1 MDRIHALLGRIAALE
16 EELAAAL
23 HERES
28 TVHFR
33 IHGRRIEFE
42 RSVKLAHRRLKTGVV
57 RWIFTNRPQNLLTAP
72 VIYALGIP
80 LVLLDFCVTAFQ
92 ALCFPVYGIAKAR
105 RSDYI
110 ALDRGQLEYLN
121 VFEKF
126 HCDYCGYANGLIAY
140 AAEIAARTEQY
151 FCPIKH
157 AHKVLGSHARHARF
171 LAYGAAAGYPAKL
184 EAFRAG
190 LAKERMRCKD

>member
-1 MDRIHALLGRIAALE
+1 M
-16 EELAAAL
+16 
-23 HERES
+23 
-28 TVHFR
+28 
-33 IHGRRIEFE
+33 
-42 RSVKLAHRRLKTGVV
+42 
-57 RWIFTNRPQNLLTAP
+57 
-72 VIYALGIP
+72 
-80 LVLLDFCVTAFQ
+80 LLDFCVTAYQ

-121 VFEKF
+121 WFEKF
-126 HCDYCGYANGLIAY
+126 HCDYCAYANGLIAY

-157 AHKVLGSHARHARF
+157 AHKVLGSHARQARF

-184 EAFRAG
+184 EAFRAA
-190 LAKERMRCKD
+190 LAEGRTRKD